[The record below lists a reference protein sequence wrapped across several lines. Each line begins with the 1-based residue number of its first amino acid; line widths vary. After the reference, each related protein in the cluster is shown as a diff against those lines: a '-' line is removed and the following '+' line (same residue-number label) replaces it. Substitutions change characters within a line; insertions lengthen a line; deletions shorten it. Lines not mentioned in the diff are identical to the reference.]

1 MTQFDSE
8 IIVFNGCNLNE
19 RLGFNSYSIKN
30 TSDKLYGITRTAE
43 TQESINGSIYVTGF
57 KNSRATLD
65 VELGRVDR
73 YGNTAELTNA
83 EMDELARIL
92 FGCDDGILEVGG
104 LLYYGAFVDGTSWR
118 NGADHGYVCLRFEMF
133 TPYAYSPI
141 LNSYNEIIDNEIIT
155 INNNTNVEEYTHL
168 DVLITQQG
176 TTPIEIRNLSTGE
189 SVKINNLELDEEIE
203 IDSEGREIFSKT
215 NPSKNVFKDF
225 EYNKY
230 FPRLKYGR
238 NRIKVIGTCTIIFRH
253 QEKMFLR

>member
-1 MTQFDSE
+1 MTQFDNE
-8 IIVFNGCNLNE
+8 IIVFNGCNLSE

-30 TSDKLYGITRTAE
+30 TSDKLYGITRSIDV
-43 TQESINGSIYVTGF
+43 QDSINGSIYMTGF
-57 KNSRATLD
+57 KNTRAILD
-65 VELGRVDR
+65 IELARVDR
-73 YGNTAELTNA
+73 YGNTAELTDE
-83 EMDELARIL
+83 EMDDLARIL
-92 FGCDDGILEVGG
+92 FGAEDGILEVNG
-104 LLYYGAFVDGTSWR
+104 LLYYGVFVDGTSWR
-118 NGADHGYVCLRFEMF
+118 NGANHGYICLKYELLD
-133 TPYAYSPI
+133 PYAYSPI

-238 NRIKVIGTCTIIFRH
+238 NRIKIIGTCTIIFRH